1 LLVIIALA
9 LFWYGLV
16 PVAGAFVSRQ
26 SWRFFRR
33 RFNNLCLKPVL
44 NYPLYHSA
52 PDGEYR
58 FLGILESVTDEQ
70 LLWVRGENLTVPVS
84 LRNAQTYLMPIRKT
98 GNESFEPGEDTPER
112 IKWSEI
118 STLTGE
124 AKVFVGGPLIYR
136 DDRRIFESMRENP
149 LIVIFYDGDDH
160 FLTIQ
165 AIRAGRQRNEYWNSI
180 TPYSL
185 ILGAINLIIMASSFL
200 LRPAF
205 RLTALTALITVFTP
219 LFPMIPPGLLFTILY
234 RKLWLSALM
243 YRSYR
248 DLARLPL
255 RYFTTPFS
263 LYFNKKNR
271 IVSTNNSEQLLLSCR
286 LPNGELYGIWY
297 RKVLPPKVRDQEDI
311 PLLIPEHEK
320 REKDGWYLFGILPE
334 RTETEP
340 QVKNIPAITN
350 DVCAVHGIL
359 PGNPETLA
367 LRFSLKAHFLEIA
380 SILAFSAGMA
390 LNIYFI
396 RLIVMLYF

>member
-16 PVAGAFVSRQ
+16 PVAGAFVNRQ
-26 SWRFFRR
+26 FWRFFRR
-33 RFNNLCLKPVL
+33 RFNNLCLKPIL
-44 NYPLYHSA
+44 NYPLYYSA
-52 PDGEYR
+52 QDGEYR
-58 FLGILESVTDEQ
+58 FLGILESITDEHI
-70 LLWVRGENLTVPVS
+70 LWVRGENLTVPVS

-98 GNESFEPGEDTPER
+98 GGESFEPGEDTPKR
-112 IKWSEI
+112 IKWNEI

-124 AKVFVGGPLIYR
+124 AKVFVGGPLVYR
-136 DDRRIFESMRENP
+136 DDRRVFESTRENP
-149 LIVIFYDGDDH
+149 LIVIFYDGDDRL
-160 FLTIQ
+160 LTIQ
-165 AIRAGRQRNEYWNSI
+165 AIRAGRQRNEYWNPI

-185 ILGAINLIIMASSFL
+185 ILGAVCLIIMASSFL

-234 RKLWLSALM
+234 KKLWLSALIC
-243 YRSYR
+243 RSYR

-263 LYFNKKNR
+263 LYFNKKNC
-271 IVSTNNSEQLLLSCR
+271 IVPANNSEMLLLSCG

-297 RKVLPPKVRDQEDI
+297 CKTLPQAVRDQDI
-311 PLLIPEHEK
+311 PLLIPDREK
-320 REKDGWYLFGILPE
+320 REKEGWYLFGVLPE
-334 RTETEP
+334 RAETEP
-340 QVKNIPAITN
+340 QVKNVPAVTN
-350 DVCAVHGIL
+350 DVCAVHGVL

-367 LRFSLKAHFLEIA
+367 LRFALKARFLEIA